1 LNSSARP
8 ESVLRSMLS
17 LRQILA
23 QHSPV
28 LLIDS
33 SSAVIQVSLWAAGRE
48 AVWETAEVE
57 ASTGVFSA
65 TEKLLQ
71 AAQLNLSAIEAFVF
85 CAGPGSVLG
94 IRTAAVA
101 IRTWN
106 AIRPRPVFSFSSLE
120 VVAHFEKQKRA
131 EQPFSVIADARRETW
146 HEVKVDASGNVSAL
160 QRVPASAFTNAGARV
175 MPAAF
180 RHWAPLPPS
189 TETVPYTLAE
199 ILKWLSDTALFS
211 ENSDPDAFLHEA
223 PAYLTWTPQI
233 HRAPSAS

>member
-1 LNSSARP
+1 
-8 ESVLRSMLS
+8 M
-17 LRQILA
+17 

-33 SSAVIQVSLWAAGRE
+33 SSAVIQVGLWATGRE
-48 AVWETAEVE
+48 AAWEISESE
-57 ASTGVFSA
+57 ASFGVFSA

-71 AAQLNLSAIEAFVF
+71 SAKLNLFAIDAFVF

-94 IRTAAVA
+94 VRTAAVA

-106 AIRPRPVFSFSSLE
+106 AIRERRVFGFSSLE

-131 EQPFSVIADARRETW
+131 NQVFSVIADARRETW
-146 HEVKVDASGNVSAL
+146 HEIKVDASGTVSSL
-160 QRVPASAFTNAGARV
+160 QRVPASSFAGAGARV
-175 MPAAF
+175 MPAHF
-180 RHWAPLPPS
+180 RHWAPVPAS
-189 TETVPYTLAE
+189 TETVPYR
-199 ILKWLSDTALFS
+199 LSEMLPALNEVALFS